1 MCDKQSSSDNDNQ
14 SSDSQTLADVV
25 KKSVA
30 SVIGTNNDF
39 QTVGKKRETRKLSSA
54 VIRTHVLTFLE
65 SQEKQSCLLDD
76 LIVQCSQILLLSTWR
91 VT

>member
-39 QTVGKKRETRKLSSA
+39 QTVGKKKRNKKT
-54 VIRTHVLTFLE
+54 VIGCNKDACFDF
-65 SQEKQSCLLDD
+65 S
-76 LIVQCSQILLLSTWR
+76 
-91 VT
+91 